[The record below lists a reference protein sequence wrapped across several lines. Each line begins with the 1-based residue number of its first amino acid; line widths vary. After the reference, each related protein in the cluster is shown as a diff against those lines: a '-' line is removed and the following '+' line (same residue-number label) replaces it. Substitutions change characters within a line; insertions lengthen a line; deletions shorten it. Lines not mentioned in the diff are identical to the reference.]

1 MTRDYPSGDTP
12 AGGLKQSVQAV
23 AHRRAPAVTNV
34 QGPGWIG
41 GHEFHLDLAALAV
54 IAAAEGLTLG
64 QYALDDGLVTVFAE
78 KKIDESRSGDFRARD
93 QLGSGQGVADGL
105 RQLPGRYAGSFRQ
118 GEGDIT
124 GQVTVALVASAVNL
138 HPGLDV
144 SGQLSLFDQRIQRLL
159 DQPA

>member
-1 MTRDYPSGDTP
+1 LRPWP
-12 AGGLKQSVQAV
+12 
-23 AHRRAPAVTNV
+23 
-34 QGPGWIG
+34 
-41 GHEFHLDLAALAV
+41 
-54 IAAAEGLTLG
+54 IAAAEVLTLG

-105 RQLPGRYAGSFRQ
+105 RQLFRQ